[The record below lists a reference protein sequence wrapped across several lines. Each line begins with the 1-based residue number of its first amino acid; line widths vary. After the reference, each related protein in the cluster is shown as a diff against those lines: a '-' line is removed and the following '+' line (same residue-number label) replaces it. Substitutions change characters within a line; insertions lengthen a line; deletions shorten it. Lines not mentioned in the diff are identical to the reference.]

1 MRLQNNLAL
10 TLPLLAALSLAAS
23 PASAEVV
30 TACKGVFSSTVT
42 IRDKAPNTT
51 VWIWQSS
58 EKMGIDGFVNTSFSV
73 STDANGNGTVEIPNT
88 ASGTLHTDYTVK
100 TGTSSQSN
108 ADQAPKLV
116 LRPWYLSSAA
126 VTPGDTPDLGLCLYQ
141 KVVGPD
147 GELLQTWNPGTVLQ
161 LSLNPAEAQ
170 WLPQGIHLQIQG
182 DVQVAITNVTPNFI
196 RLQIMGDPTPMSG
209 DRIRIGGLGLRTFA
223 PMGQSVGVRLAF
235 QGSTNTFVDGQF
247 FSADNFPVPIDYE
260 YLRLPVVGPRIVEG
274 AIHLEAFGPSLRPV
288 QGTLEIRDPV
298 THVPIQIEPLH
309 LMNSGAFYVPTNLP
323 PGAYEVSIKCSNW
336 LRETRLVNFSNIG
349 ATGLQFHVRTGDCDG
364 DNEVAIGDY
373 ALISQAFL
381 AETPD
386 PNFIEG
392 ADLDG
397 SGTVD
402 IGDYSLMSWR
412 YGSVGDD

>member
-1 MRLQNNLAL
+1 MRYRNAL
-10 TLPLLAALSLAAS
+10 TLTLFALSGLH
-23 PASAEVV
+23 ASAEVV

-58 EKMGIDGFVNTSFSV
+58 EKLGIDGFVNTSFSV
-73 STDANGNGTVEIPNT
+73 STDANGNGTVDIPNT

-116 LRPWYLSSAA
+116 LRPWYLSTAA
-126 VTPGDTPDLGLCLYQ
+126 VVPGDNPDIALRLYQ
-141 KVVGPD
+141 QVIGPE

-161 LSLNPAEAQ
+161 LSLPRSEGQ
-170 WLPQGIHLQIQG
+170 WLTQGVHLQIQG
-182 DVQVAITNVTPNFI
+182 DVQATITNVSPNAI
-196 RLQIMGDPTPMSG
+196 RLQILGDPTPLSG
-209 DRIRIGGLGLRTFA
+209 DRIRIAGLGLRAFA
-223 PMGQSVGVRLAF
+223 PMGQSVGIRLAF

-247 FSADNFPVPIDYE
+247 RAASNFPVPIEYE
-260 YLRLPVVGPRIVEG
+260 YLRLPVAGPRIIEG
-274 AIHLEAFGPSLRPV
+274 AIHLEAFGPSLRVV
-288 QGTLEIRDPV
+288 QGTLEVRDPA
-298 THVPIQIEPLH
+298 THVPIQVEPLH

-323 PGAYEVSIKCSNW
+323 PGPYEIAIKCSNS
-336 LRETRLVNFSNIG
+336 LRETRLVQLSNVG
-349 ATGLQFHVRTGDCDG
+349 AIGLQFDARTGDCDG

-373 ALISQAFL
+373 ALLSQAFL
-381 AETPD
+381 AVDGD

-397 SGTVD
+397 NGTVD

-412 YGSVGDD
+412 YGTVGDD